1 MRQFKD
7 DLGVREKRRQQYS
20 DKKRAAPRFFRGL
33 WVKLSPSNALHLH
46 RAFDYPP
53 LACTA
58 VSFLL
63 AICISISAAH
73 AADCPAPT
81 LVPIHFA
88 PGEKLKFRLDVFGA
102 DMGTLEVWLD
112 APNHDERSRGTA
124 LVAHGRAKTSA
135 FVATNVGPYLAHA
148 TTRIGPAPKLLPLW
162 NREEVDD
169 SGTHWLHEFSLPPAQ
184 GQIKITSSK
193 NGEPLPLSLAAGPNA
208 RDLLSELYA
217 LRASPLATGTPLCF
231 EVYAGRK
238 MWRMTG
244 AVGPRETVETPM
256 GKIKAMRIDLTSTL
270 VENPKFS
277 RMVKFWISDDE
288 RRLPLAAI
296 AEIRGKVVRAQ
307 LVSTK

>member
-1 MRQFKD
+1 M
-7 DLGVREKRRQQYS
+7 
-20 DKKRAAPRFFRGL
+20 
-33 WVKLSPSNALHLH
+33 KLSPSNALRIH

-63 AICISISAAH
+63 AICISISAAR
-73 AADCPAPT
+73 AADCPAPN

-102 DMGTLEVWLD
+102 DMGTLEVSLD
-112 APNHDERSRGTA
+112 APNHDERSLGIS

-135 FVATNVGPYLAHA
+135 FVTTNVGPYLAHA
-148 TTRIGPAPKLLPLW
+148 TTLIGPAPKLLPLW
-162 NREEVDD
+162 TREEVDD
-169 SGTHWLHEFSLPPAQ
+169 SGTNWLHEFSLPPVQ
-184 GQIKITSSK
+184 GQIKIRSSK
-193 NGEPLPLSLAAGPNA
+193 NGEPQPLSLAAGPNA

-217 LRASPLATGTPLCF
+217 LRASPLSTGSPLCF
-231 EVYAGRK
+231 EVYAGRR

-270 VENPKFS
+270 ADNPRVS

-288 RRLPLAAI
+288 HRLPLAAI
-296 AEIRGKVVRAQ
+296 AEVRGKVVRAQ
-307 LVSTK
+307 LVATK